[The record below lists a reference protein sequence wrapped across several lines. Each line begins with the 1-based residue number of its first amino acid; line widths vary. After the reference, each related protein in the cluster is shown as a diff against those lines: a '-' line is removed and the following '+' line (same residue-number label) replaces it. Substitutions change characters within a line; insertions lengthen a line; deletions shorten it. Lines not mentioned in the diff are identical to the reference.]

1 MTKAPMPLKIIMA
14 ILMCTICATAVFG
27 VITRDPLA
35 FKIAASCVV
44 LCAIIFVAWRIIA
57 KSGDA

>member
-1 MTKAPMPLKIIMA
+1 MTNAPMTLKIIMA
-14 ILMCTICATAVFG
+14 ILMCTICGTAVFG

-35 FKIAASCVV
+35 YNIAGSCVV
-44 LCAIIFVAWRIIA
+44 LCAILFVGWRIVT